1 MQRVVEHIIPG
12 RWDVARRPSDA
23 EIKGTTVLA
32 LPLSEASAKI
42 RSGPPI
48 DDEADLALPV
58 WAGLIPLDLR
68 PAEPVAA
75 EGVLGSP
82 PTYATEYERA

>member
-12 RWDVARRPSDA
+12 RWEDARQPSDA
-23 EIKGTTVLA
+23 EIKGTTILA

-48 DDEADLALPV
+48 DDEADMALRV
-58 WAGLIPLDLR
+58 WAGGDPAR
-68 PAEPVAA
+68 PRAAEPIAA
-75 EGVLGSP
+75 EGVHGSP
-82 PTYATEYERA
+82 PTYAAEYERA